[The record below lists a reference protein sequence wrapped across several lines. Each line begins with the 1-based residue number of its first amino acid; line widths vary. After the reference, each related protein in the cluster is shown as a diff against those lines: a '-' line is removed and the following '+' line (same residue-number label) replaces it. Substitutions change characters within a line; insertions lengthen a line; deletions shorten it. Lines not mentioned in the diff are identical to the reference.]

1 MPLHTHTNRNAL
13 RLTKQNVGERCYGAN
28 APENRAPGY
37 SLGQREVPPYNRR
50 VKITMSVTLAPE
62 LTEAIK
68 ESAERQ
74 GLSLGDWIVAAAE
87 LKFRADDEAAIF
99 EEAEHKR
106 RMAGL
111 RELLDEYQAEFGAFT
126 EEEMAELDRVEAE
139 ARRLADESWA
149 RREAGS
155 A

>member
-1 MPLHTHTNRNAL
+1 
-13 RLTKQNVGERCYGAN
+13 
-28 APENRAPGY
+28 
-37 SLGQREVPPYNRR
+37 
-50 VKITMSVTLAPE
+50 MSVTLAPE